1 MITPEIQ
8 MDIEKRT
15 IEEISTEN
23 KQLLDKIKKNSIILH
38 IKKMNEKADKE
49 KQRLEKT
56 LPKARKTF
64 AFHIISKDPINIE
77 VIKKFCEEFWKK
89 LGKNI
94 SKFIIINNFIYIKSK
109 ENITITD
116 HELGITDSCK
126 LVQVYPKDIIK
137 LQ

>member
-23 KQLLDKIKKNSIILH
+23 KQLLDKIKKNSIVLH
-38 IKKMNEKADKE
+38 IKKLNEKAEKE
-49 KQRLEKT
+49 KEKMEKT

-64 AFHIISKDPINIE
+64 AFHIISKDTVNME
-77 VIKKFCEEFWKK
+77 NIKKFCEEFWKK

-94 SKFIIINNFIYIKSK
+94 AKFIMINNFIYIKSK
-109 ENITITD
+109 ENVVITD
-116 HELGITDSCK
+116 RELGITDSCK